1 MGALVTIED
10 VEAFSTVIP
19 AMISEAI
26 MREGIRIDADRI
38 HHEANA
44 ILEILKIGA
53 PWSDD
58 LERLILKRTL
68 QAADHLIGR
77 HFPIH

>member
-10 VEAFSTVIP
+10 VEAFSTVVP
-19 AMISEAI
+19 EMIAEAI
-26 MREGIRIDADRI
+26 MREGIRIDEERI
-38 HHEANA
+38 HQEARS
-44 ILEILKIGA
+44 ILTLLKIGA

-58 LERLILKRTL
+58 LEMQILRKAL
-68 QAADHLIGR
+68 QAADHLTGR